1 MWSFLGVATS
11 KYLKTAES
19 CIYSH
24 RGLYIFANQESVIY
38 AAFVRLEP
46 GANELNAHA
55 GIIYSKGSA

>member
-1 MWSFLGVATS
+1 MEFSGGSYFQVL
-11 KYLKTAES
+11 ENRRN